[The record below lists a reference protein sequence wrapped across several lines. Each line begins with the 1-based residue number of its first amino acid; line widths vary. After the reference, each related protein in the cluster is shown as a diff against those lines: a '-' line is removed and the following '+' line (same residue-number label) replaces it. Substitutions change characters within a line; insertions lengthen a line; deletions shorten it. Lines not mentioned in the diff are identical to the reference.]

1 MRDIEHFIG
10 KCDASEYGIHEM
22 ETIDISDED
31 EHGDVEVLK
40 KCILCGIDITSI
52 HDGRKY

>member
-22 ETIDISDED
+22 ETIEISDED